1 MAVIH
6 QGQIAEAVPLAPTAT
21 IRLDQV
27 LDPGRTAAR
36 DLALTAVPAAVTT
49 IITAANRL
57 RAFSLLSVQVINAA
71 LFTSRNKRRFFCL
84 STAVKKDCNLCPQD
98 TMSESDQ
105 LSHTFL
111 NHLRC

>member
-1 MAVIH
+1 MIQATIMAVIH
-6 QGQIAEAVPLAPTAT
+6 QGQTAEAVPLAPTAT

-57 RAFSLLSVQVINAA
+57 KAFSLLS
-71 LFTSRNKRRFFCL
+71 FK
-84 STAVKKDCNLCPQD
+84 
-98 TMSESDQ
+98 
-105 LSHTFL
+105 
-111 NHLRC
+111 